1 MRGNLVEYESK
12 LQKRENEKLRGLL
25 DRVKEKIVSEKK
37 ERIDE
42 QVELAMEKYETES
55 EDTRKPLKKLLRS
68 LMSGKE

>member
-25 DRVKEKIVSEKK
+25 DRVKEKIVTEKK

-42 QVELAMEKYETES
+42 QVELAMEKYEAER